1 MTIYGVVAIGLGV
14 VPLEEW
20 RQAATVADAVSD
32 FCAAHQTPRAP
43 ADYLGIDPGWSAVQW
58 AAEGYVWA
66 WDFDLS
72 LLVQV
77 LAVP

>member
-1 MTIYGVVAIGLGV
+1 MSIYGVVKIAPGV

-20 RQAATVADAVSD
+20 RQAATADHAVAD